1 VPKRSNLRTRC
12 RRRPGTLC
20 IRRVMPRT
28 PLVVTPMQA
37 VSAGPRRAPR
47 SDLPL
52 TPSSCLTR
60 RLLAD
65 AGVPGDDQNKNQ
77 VDSLCALRDDDAGEG
92 IGGGPAASFHERTLA
107 RLVGVPGLLIEQR
120 VEG

>member
-1 VPKRSNLRTRC
+1 VTIVDCAEGQSYGRLSGPTPPLENRASVGALSGRPT
-12 RRRPGTLC
+12 PGTLC
-20 IRRVMPRT
+20 IRRDART

-47 SDLPL
+47 SILPL

-77 VDSLCALRDDDAGEG
+77 VDSLCALRDDDAGEVNWR
-92 IGGGPAASFHERTLA
+92 PKSPF
-107 RLVGVPGLLIEQR
+107 
-120 VEG
+120 

>member
-1 VPKRSNLRTRC
+1 MCVPC
-12 RRRPGTLC
+12 DA
-20 IRRVMPRT
+20 RT

-47 SDLPL
+47 SILPL

-77 VDSLCALRDDDAGEG
+77 VDSLCALRDDDAGEVNRR
-92 IGGGPAASFHERTLA
+92 PNRRSE
-107 RLVGVPGLLIEQR
+107 
-120 VEG
+120 

>member
-1 VPKRSNLRTRC
+1 MTTSAL
-12 RRRPGTLC
+12 LC
-20 IRRVMPRT
+20 IRRDART

-47 SDLPL
+47 SILPL

>member
-1 VPKRSNLRTRC
+1 MSAATLERPRLASSP
-12 RRRPGTLC
+12 PGTLC
-20 IRRVMPRT
+20 IRRDART

-47 SDLPL
+47 SILPL

-107 RLVGVPGLLIEQR
+107 RLVVLR
-120 VEG
+120 

>member
-1 VPKRSNLRTRC
+1 VPKRSNVRTRR

-20 IRRVMPRT
+20 IRRVAART

-47 SDLPL
+47 SILPL

-77 VDSLCALRDDDAGEG
+77 VDSLCALRDDDAGEVNRR
-92 IGGGPAASFHERTLA
+92 PNRRSE
-107 RLVGVPGLLIEQR
+107 
-120 VEG
+120 

>member
-1 VPKRSNLRTRC
+1 VSAKTLE
-12 RRRPGTLC
+12 RPHPTSSPAWHPVHQAC
-20 IRRVMPRT
+20 VAART

-47 SDLPL
+47 SILPL

-77 VDSLCALRDDDAGEG
+77 VDSLCALRDDDAGEVNRR
-92 IGGGPAASFHERTLA
+92 PKSPF
-107 RLVGVPGLLIEQR
+107 
-120 VEG
+120 